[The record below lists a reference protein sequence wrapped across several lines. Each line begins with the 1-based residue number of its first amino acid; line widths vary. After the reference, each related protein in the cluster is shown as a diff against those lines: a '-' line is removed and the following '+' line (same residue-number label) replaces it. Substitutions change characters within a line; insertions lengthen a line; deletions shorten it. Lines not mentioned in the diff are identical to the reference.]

1 MLPNQAERFIS
12 IPKKCL
18 PDFRTKI
25 RTSGRHSLHKNIVYI
40 DKFHFRIKIDAFILN
55 IKIRKEPLVKQAALW
70 YSLLRKVDWMQY
82 PIALCEK

>member
-40 DKFHFRIKIDAFILN
+40 DKFHFRIKIDAFIL
-55 IKIRKEPLVKQAALW
+55 VFMQ
-70 YSLLRKVDWMQY
+70 LLLAVMLLLQ
-82 PIALCEK
+82 LLL

>member
-40 DKFHFRIKIDAFILN
+40 DKFHFRIKIDAFILDHKN
-55 IKIRKEPLVKQAALW
+55 RRAGCQKFCFNNAPC
-70 YSLLRKVDWMQY
+70 S
-82 PIALCEK
+82 P